1 MEKIIF
7 AEVDVE
13 EMVESAKIVV
23 ENLLGRKVADADPIM
38 LLIKSFIAIIAQQR
52 QIIDEAANQN
62 LLYYATGDNLVAL
75 GELVGVSRLP
85 AAAAT
90 CHVQLTLS
98 TARNKQTVIPAGIRI
113 NTSDGVTFALDDDVI
128 FLSGETVKTAKAT
141 CSEVGEIGNNYAAG
155 EIFRIIDYA
164 PYLSK
169 VENITTSEG
178 GADIEDDENLRE
190 RIRIAPSSF
199 SVAGSRD
206 AYIFWTKDFNSE
218 IIDAMAVSPEPG
230 YVDIYFL
237 MEDGVPQTEM
247 IEGVQNYLSD
257 EKIRP
262 LTDFVTVKAP
272 DVVNYDIDVKYYVSR
287 TNRTSALAIIDAAE
301 KAVADFVV
309 YTRSKLGRDINPTEL
324 YFKLRSAGVKR
335 AEITSPI
342 FTTVADNAVAICQNI
357 NLIYGGLEDE

>member
-13 EMVESAKIVV
+13 KMVESAKIIV
-23 ENLLGRKVADADPIM
+23 ESLLDRKIADADPIM

-62 LLYYATGDNLVAL
+62 LLFYSTGVNLEKI

-85 AAAAT
+85 ATAAT
-90 CHVQLTLS
+90 CTVEITLS
-98 TARNKQTVIPAGIRI
+98 TARIKQTVIPAGIRI
-113 NTSDGVTFALDDDVI
+113 TTSDGVTFALDDDVI

-141 CSEVGEIGNNYAAG
+141 CTEFGEIGNNCAAG
-155 EIFRIIDYA
+155 EICRIVDYA
-164 PYLSK
+164 PYLCK
-169 VENITTSEG
+169 IENITVSEG
-178 GADIEDDENLRE
+178 GADIEDDESLRE

-199 SVAGSRD
+199 SVAGSKE

-237 MEDGVPQTEM
+237 TAEGVPQTEM

-272 DVVNYDIDVKYYVSR
+272 DVVSYDIDVEYYISR
-287 TNRTSALAIIDAAE
+287 ENKTRATSIIENVESAVEIFALWQ
-301 KAVADFVV
+301 KN
-309 YTRSKLGRDINPTEL
+309 KLGRDISPTEL
-324 YFKLRSAGVKR
+324 NYRLRAAGADRVIINLPHFT
-335 AEITSPI
+335 EIAP
-342 FTTVADNAVAICQNI
+342 NAVAICQNI
-357 NLIYGGLEDE
+357 NVTYKGLKDA